1 MGANSRW
8 MLIGAALVIVELVA
22 ASLIGVFVGFP
33 YQLAIAAHIVAGFAA
48 ASICIL
54 AVFIG
59 LLARNAYRGADRALD
74 GIFSPG
80 IVRYSGQLAA
90 GILLI
95 ALQMCVLQWTK
106 SMIPHVT
113 TMWAD
118 PMLARFD
125 RALFL
130 GTDPWRLTHAV
141 FGRANWIDS
150 AYMAWGPIKFA
161 TLLLLLFLPIS
172 AAKDRALAAY
182 FLIFA
187 IGCLLQYALP
197 SGGPIFFERLGH
209 GSDFH
214 DLPVPHFAAEA
225 ANYLWAN
232 YRGSGIVG
240 TGISA
245 MPSIHV
251 AIALWLALTWR
262 SFGLGYLGFVFY
274 AVILVGSV
282 HTGFHYALDGIVGSI
297 MAAAAWLLVCQK
309 RPWEKRN
316 WQSGRLPKNP
326 GAVGVTP

>member
-1 MGANSRW
+1 MSAESRW
-8 MLIGAALVIVELVA
+8 ILIGAALLVFELGA

-33 YQLAIAAHIVAGFAA
+33 YQLAIAAHILAGSVFAL
-48 ASICIL
+48 ICIF
-54 AVFIG
+54 AVFLALI
-59 LLARNAYRGADRALD
+59 ARNAYRRADRAFE
-74 GIFSPG
+74 GIFSPR
-80 IVRYSGQLAA
+80 VVLYSGQLTV
-90 GILLI
+90 GILLV

-130 GTDPWRLTHAV
+130 GTDPWRLSHEV
-141 FGRANWIDS
+141 FGRAAWIDS
-150 AYMAWGPIKFA
+150 AYIAWGPIKFA
-161 TLLLLLFLPIS
+161 TLLILLFLPVS
-172 AAKDRALAAY
+172 PAKNRALSAY
-182 FLIFA
+182 FVIFA
-187 IGCLLQYALP
+187 VGCVLQYALP

-209 GSDFH
+209 GTDFQ
-214 DLPVPHFAAEA
+214 DLPVPHFAGEA

-262 SFGLGYLGFVFY
+262 SLGFGYLGFIFY

-297 MAAAAWLLVCQK
+297 MSAAAWLLVAHK
-309 RPWEKRN
+309 FPGNRN
-316 WQSGRLPKNP
+316 VRGTVALPRAGN
-326 GAVGVTP
+326 GI